1 MIEAGRDGSLEAR
14 GQRLA
19 SEADDA
25 LRAEIS
31 ALRREMDTIRGSL
44 KDFGSEAYDT
54 VKEKATDAAQYV
66 QEEATS
72 VAGVIREHPATAG
85 TVLTVVGG
93 LFFALGYLVGSSSF
107 EQKQAWYRRYYS

>member
-14 GQRLA
+14 GQRIA
-19 SEADDA
+19 GEADDA

-31 ALRREMDTIRGSL
+31 SLRREMDSIRASL
-44 KDFGSEAYDT
+44 ADFGAETYET
-54 VKEKATDAAQYV
+54 VKEKAGDAAQYV

-85 TVLTVVGG
+85 TLLTVVGG
-93 LFFALGYLVGSSSF
+93 LFFALGYLVGSNSF
-107 EQKQAWYRRYYS
+107 EQKQAWYRRYYN